1 MRSRGTETRTGHRWA
16 PDRLWRGYVVVL
28 TGAGLVS
35 AVTIWGWPGPTSA
48 LLSVA
53 VLAALVRCC
62 LPELPEPLRARTLA
76 DVGLTV
82 GAWTVAAAGLV
93 AALRFTGL
101 FLVLLAVAG
110 HPVVR
115 RRLRGSAP
123 APVVT
128 TPPTE
133 ETEPLHLDP
142 LPCES
147 LSDLEDEALCQ
158 AWRRSYRLLESTTG
172 VEERALL
179 AELRG
184 RYLDELDRRHPDGV
198 SRWLASGARAA
209 GNPLPYLADSD
220 GSS

>member
-1 MRSRGTETRTGHRWA
+1 MTTVQVREIVPGRAPVSRVAGAPRLPHRYLPRPDLWSRLDVATR
-16 PDRLWRGYVVVL
+16 
-28 TGAGLVS
+28 S
-35 AVTIWGWPGPTSA
+35 AVTVV
-48 LLSVA
+48 VA
-53 VLAALVRCC
+53 PA
-62 LPELPEPLRARTLA
+62 
-76 DVGLTV
+76 
-82 GAWTVAAAGLV
+82 GAGKT
-93 AALRFTGL
+93 
-101 FLVLLAVAG
+101 LAVAG
-110 HPVVR
+110 WLERSAREHDVSWVDGER
-115 RRLRGSAP
+115 TTTRHGLAAVLEAARRGSTP

-133 ETEPLHLDP
+133 ETEPLRHDP

-158 AWRRSYRLLESTTG
+158 AWRRSFRLLEGTTG
-172 VEERALL
+172 IEELAFL

-220 GSS
+220 GSP